1 MDDTEREH
9 TGLFPLEGR
18 PPIPSREQR
27 DRIAARFP
35 PAPPADER
43 SLAGRLARLK
53 RQANGREPFVFDE
66 VMELAYRPGP
76 GLMFIDN
83 TFVEHD
89 GRLWNFHI
97 VGSPEDLEKADPR
110 IRKLGYEYTGYAVG
124 AGLFD
129 LEYRGLILST
139 PQGEWDC
146 VATGVPVN
154 IHPYADGFACVTTG
168 VGMQGTRCGVA
179 FSTDLLDWRYH
190 ERNPVLPPPA
200 WAEPYGACKDSH
212 ILRIGDTYYIYY
224 IVTARIGYSAIALAT
239 TTDWD
244 HFELAPEPVFL
255 FPAGLRGTGG
265 CESPCVLERDGVF
278 HLFFCN
284 GPGTWHTI
292 SDRPDRFPGTNG
304 IYLVG
309 PFVAA
314 EVFRW
319 NGRWWLSST
328 RKEDLRRKD
337 RLRGISHHG
346 DVDDERRNL
355 AGMYVAEVTWDGDF
369 PVLSRPDTTM
379 MARSQSDR

>member
-1 MDDTEREH
+1 MQWSDDRTPNANH
-9 TGLFPLEGR
+9 PACSPLEGR
-18 PPIPSREQR
+18 PPILPSEER
-27 DRIAARFP
+27 DRIAERFP

-53 RQANGREPFVFDE
+53 RQANGREPFIFDE

-76 GLMFIDN
+76 GLSFIDN

-89 GRLWNFHI
+89 GKLWNFHI
-97 VGSPEDLEKADPR
+97 TGSPEDLEKADPR
-110 IRKLGYEYTGYAVG
+110 IRKLAYEYTGYAVG
-124 AGLFD
+124 SGLFD

-179 FSTDLLDWRYH
+179 FSTDLLHWQYH
-190 ERNPVLPPPA
+190 ERNPVLPPPP

-212 ILRIGDTYYIYY
+212 ILRIGDTYHIYY
-224 IVTARIGYSAIALAT
+224 IVTAKLGYSAIALAT

-244 HFELAPEPVFL
+244 RFELAPEPVFL

-265 CESPCVLERDGVF
+265 CESPCILERDGVF

-292 SDRPDRFPGTNG
+292 SDRPRPVPRHQRHLPGRAVRRRRG
-304 IYLVG
+304 LPLGRPLVAVEHPQGRPAPQG
-309 PFVAA
+309 PPA
-314 EVFRW
+314 RHQPPRRHR
-319 NGRWWLSST
+319 GRAPQPG
-328 RKEDLRRKD
+328 RHVRR
-337 RLRGISHHG
+337 RGHVG
-346 DVDDERRNL
+346 R
-355 AGMYVAEVTWDGDF
+355 
-369 PVLSRPDTTM
+369 
-379 MARSQSDR
+379 

>member
-9 TGLFPLEGR
+9 PGLFPLEGR

-53 RQANGREPFVFDE
+53 RQANGREPFAFDE

-89 GRLWNFHI
+89 GKLWNFHI
-97 VGSPEDLEKADPR
+97 TGSPEDLEKADPR

-124 AGLFD
+124 SGLFD
-129 LEYRGLILST
+129 LEYRGLTLST
-139 PQGEWDC
+139 AQGEWDC

-190 ERNPVLPPPA
+190 ERNPVLPPPP

-212 ILRIGDTYYIYY
+212 ILRVGDTYHIYY
-224 IVTARIGYSAIALAT
+224 IVTARIG
-239 TTDWD
+239 
-244 HFELAPEPVFL
+244 
-255 FPAGLRGTGG
+255 
-265 CESPCVLERDGVF
+265 
-278 HLFFCN
+278 
-284 GPGTWHTI
+284 
-292 SDRPDRFPGTNG
+292 
-304 IYLVG
+304 
-309 PFVAA
+309 
-314 EVFRW
+314 
-319 NGRWWLSST
+319 
-328 RKEDLRRKD
+328 
-337 RLRGISHHG
+337 
-346 DVDDERRNL
+346 
-355 AGMYVAEVTWDGDF
+355 
-369 PVLSRPDTTM
+369 
-379 MARSQSDR
+379 